1 MPKLKKM
8 KPLVTKRITINTDAS
23 LCPDT
28 KIGGYAFWIK
38 SDKFTIKESGSFNQ
52 VCENSTDAEIKCIIN
67 AIVRLTSNCRNINY
81 DYILVINTDS
91 LGAISWIKNKNKS
104 LGITAEFYLDEL
116 KKKTRCK
123 DVSLRHVKGHSNKK
137 DSRSWV
143 NRWCDEMAG
152 QEMKKQRKLHLQILN
167 KNK

>member
-1 MPKLKKM
+1 MN
-8 KPLVTKRITINTDAS
+8 PLVTKRITINTDAS
-23 LCPDT
+23 LCPNT
-28 KIGGYAFWIK
+28 NIGGYAFWIK
-38 SDKFTIKESGSFNQ
+38 SDKFTIKEFGSFNQ
-52 VCENSTDAEIKCIIN
+52 VCENSTDAELKCIIN
-67 AIVRLTSNCRNINY
+67 AIVRLTSNCKNINY

-91 LGAISWIKNKNKS
+91 LGAINWIKNKKNN
-104 LGITAEFYLDEL
+104 LGATSSFYIEEL

-123 DVSLRHVKGHSNKK
+123 GVVLKHVKGHSSKN

-152 QEMKKQRKLHLQILN
+152 NEMRKQRKIQQQIIN